1 MFNFLKKFTP
11 AQPAAESAAN
21 LRNDKGETAVHLAA
35 KANNVD
41 RLIELLG
48 APELKVNAQTDAGDT
63 ALLIA
68 TRNHQLKA
76 VNALLEKGA
85 SKTIKNKQDE
95 LPIHFAVTT
104 ADHSLSL
111 LLVEK
116 ETLDAPNVYHET
128 PLHYA
133 TRAGSLENVKMLL
146 ANSGSLTKA
155 TVKDPAFTIKKTTSL
170 PGLSTPVHYALYESQ
185 LEILREM
192 MRYDFNPSQ
201 QNQRGETAGFL
212 AVSHAQAALL
222 TNEDLQAL
230 LARKAVTKL
239 TVKKE
244 SVLHAAVKNQQISAG
259 QFTTILSIIN
269 PEIQGQGK
277 IIDHGLINAQN
288 NTGKTAL
295 IIAAEKGDILK
306 AQALLDN
313 QANPDLK
320 DNAGFSAFM
329 YAAKQQNLDMLRALK
344 KAGADFSGEPGQL
357 AIKNAAL
364 KGHFAVVTELIKLGA
379 PAKTP
384 IYPSEKNKESGLT
397 SSISI
402 SKTHINE
409 GDGKDLTRCI
419 KKGDTPLHIAVRT
432 NNSVMAEASLEAD
445 KSLVNFPNSRG
456 KTPAHSA
463 VKLLKDEIAPIL
475 QAKGEPINECT
486 RVPGSSDNDPRYYT
500 LDMATSAVPQ
510 FTTEARH
517 LFFQGKH
524 QLSSE
529 QIAYRDRLTAKY
541 NPQTA
546 NAQPAQAGA
555 SSLVVAATQLDERH
569 GEAASYL
576 SSQL

>member
-239 TVKKE
+239 TVKK
-244 SVLHAAVKNQQISAG
+244 S
-259 QFTTILSIIN
+259 
-269 PEIQGQGK
+269 PCCM
-277 IIDHGLINAQN
+277 
-288 NTGKTAL
+288 
-295 IIAAEKGDILK
+295 
-306 AQALLDN
+306 LL
-313 QANPDLK
+313 
-320 DNAGFSAFM
+320 
-329 YAAKQQNLDMLRALK
+329 
-344 KAGADFSGEPGQL
+344 
-357 AIKNAAL
+357 
-364 KGHFAVVTELIKLGA
+364 
-379 PAKTP
+379 
-384 IYPSEKNKESGLT
+384 
-397 SSISI
+397 
-402 SKTHINE
+402 
-409 GDGKDLTRCI
+409 
-419 KKGDTPLHIAVRT
+419 
-432 NNSVMAEASLEAD
+432 
-445 KSLVNFPNSRG
+445 
-456 KTPAHSA
+456 
-463 VKLLKDEIAPIL
+463 
-475 QAKGEPINECT
+475 
-486 RVPGSSDNDPRYYT
+486 
-500 LDMATSAVPQ
+500 
-510 FTTEARH
+510 
-517 LFFQGKH
+517 
-524 QLSSE
+524 
-529 QIAYRDRLTAKY
+529 
-541 NPQTA
+541 
-546 NAQPAQAGA
+546 
-555 SSLVVAATQLDERH
+555 
-569 GEAASYL
+569 
-576 SSQL
+576 